1 MSEVFKAHSQKYSSE
16 FVFYLALQLVN
27 CGSRRGSS
35 QDIPIKWQSFPQSCK
50 MYKFTVLKSD
60 PITNN
65 ALQAFLKIL
74 ETLTGNIGNGVSFQD
89 SYGWC
94 RLKSSNYLL
103 ENLNFS
109 RNFQSSSFSQNRR
122 KIFLEVCR
130 FYIVI
135 LLLWWLDFITEF
147 SLANF
152 FTRKLFQRTF
162 RGD

>member
-1 MSEVFKAHSQKYSSE
+1 MEVGEVVLRIYQSS
-16 FVFYLALQLVN
+16 
-27 CGSRRGSS
+27 
-35 QDIPIKWQSFPQSCK
+35 DSFPQSCK
-50 MYKFTVLKSD
+50 IYKFTVLKSD

-65 ALQAFLKIL
+65 ALPAFLKIL
-74 ETLTGNIGNGVSFQD
+74 GTLTGNICNGVSFQD
-89 SYGWC
+89 SYEWC
-94 RLKSSNYLL
+94 RLESSNYLL

-122 KIFLEVCR
+122 KIFLEVCK

-135 LLLWWLDFITEF
+135 LLLWWLDFITDF